1 MNFQNAFIPTCCICV
16 VVYKYL
22 DGYLS
27 VVDSRILLNNAS
39 RHVTKRFSKKKK
51 KNESNA
57 HLLFLTVAC
66 RVTLD

>member
-1 MNFQNAFIPTCCICV
+1 MKFQNAFIPTCCICV

-39 RHVTKRFSKKKK
+39 RHVTKRFSKK
-51 KNESNA
+51 NESNA